1 MFVCEFSSKCPVA
14 GLLRGFNTSYISCRR
29 KEISAKKPIGVPDT
43 GRITSTPLFGDSTL
57 PTPKG
62 SVTIYGSETRRALR
76 KQQDSNLR
84 GLLQPDTLAMC
95 CFRPLSH
102 TSIPDLSIWL
112 WHLFFLWSQC
122 LILQWVRCRGSAQP
136 LSLVLRT
143 TASSPES

>member
-1 MFVCEFSSKCPVA
+1 MRFFFQYPVA
-14 GLLRGFNTSYISCRR
+14 GLLRGFKRPIFHAIE
-29 KEISAKKPIGVPDT
+29 KKFQQKKPIGVPDT

-143 TASSPES
+143 TAFSPES